1 MIDGIEH
8 VAICAR
14 DTKALTEWYVKNFDF
29 TVIDDNGKGNYF
41 VKAPGGCVFEIMKF
55 TSGVQ
60 PEDTSAIG
68 LRHIA
73 MRVSK
78 ENFDV
83 EVQKVRDMK
92 LKIVTDVTE
101 SPNGVKTFFFRDIE
115 GNVLHFIYRPN
126 ELK

>member
-14 DTKALTEWYVKNFDF
+14 DTKALTEWYVKNFNF

-41 VKAPGGCVFEIMKF
+41 VKAPGGTIFEIMKF

-60 PEDTSAIG
+60 PQDASAIG

-73 MRVSK
+73 MKVSE
-78 ENFDV
+78 ENFDI
-83 EVQKVRDMK
+83 EVQRVRDMK
-92 LKIVTDVTE
+92 LKIETDVTE
-101 SPNGVKTFFFRDIE
+101 SPNGVKTFFFRDPE
-115 GNVLHFIYRPN
+115 GNVLHFIYRPK
-126 ELK
+126 EL